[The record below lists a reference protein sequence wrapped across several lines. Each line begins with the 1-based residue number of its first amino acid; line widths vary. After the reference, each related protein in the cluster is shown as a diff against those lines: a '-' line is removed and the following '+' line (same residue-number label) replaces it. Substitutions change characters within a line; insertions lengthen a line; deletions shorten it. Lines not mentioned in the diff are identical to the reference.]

1 MRSRARGIQPR
12 LLRRTKFRFGGH
24 FELDPSQYELRLAGQ
39 PLRLRPIPFE
49 LLHLLIR
56 RRGQL
61 VSRDQIV
68 MRVWGETALSINT
81 DRNIN
86 ETIKQIRKVL
96 RDDVD
101 QSRFIK
107 TVFTRGYRFVAPVR
121 VVKYA
126 QVRAFFQ

>member
-1 MRSRARGIQPR
+1 MRRARGRQSR
-12 LLRRTKFRFGGH
+12 LLRRTKFRFGGY
-24 FELDPSQYELRLAGQ
+24 FELDPGKYELRLLGQ

-56 RRGQL
+56 QRGQL

-68 MRVWGETALSINT
+68 SRVWGVTAPSIDT

-121 VVKYA
+121 VVRGA
-126 QVRAFFQ
+126 RVRAFVP

>member
-1 MRSRARGIQPR
+1 MRNRTLRGQQRP
-12 LLRRTKFRFGGH
+12 LRGMKFRFGRC
-24 FELDPSQYELRLAGQ
+24 FELDPGEYELRVGGE

-61 VSRDQIV
+61 VSRNQIV
-68 MRVWGETALSINT
+68 SKVWGDSVAIDT

-86 ETIKQIRKVL
+86 ETIKQIRKAL
-96 RDDVD
+96 RDDAD

-107 TVFTRGYRFVAPVR
+107 TVFTKGYRFVAPVR
-121 VVKYA
+121 IVSA
-126 QVRAFFQ
+126 ENG

>member
-1 MRSRARGIQPR
+1 MRNRRLGSQQSPLRGI
-12 LLRRTKFRFGGH
+12 KFRFGRG
-24 FELDPSQYELRLAGQ
+24 FELDPGEYELRIAGQ
-39 PLRLRPIPFE
+39 PLRLRPVPFE

-61 VSRDQIV
+61 VRRDQIV
-68 MRVWGETALSINT
+68 SKVWGETVAIDT

-96 RDDVD
+96 RDDPN

-107 TVFTRGYRFVAPVR
+107 TVFTKGYRFVAPVSI
-121 VVKYA
+121 VNTEKG
-126 QVRAFFQ
+126 

>member
-1 MRSRARGIQPR
+1 MRNRTLRGQQRP
-12 LLRRTKFRFGGH
+12 LRGMKFRFGRC
-24 FELDPSQYELRLAGQ
+24 FELDPGEYELRVGGE

-61 VSRDQIV
+61 VSRNQIV
-68 MRVWGETALSINT
+68 SKVWGDRVAIDT

-86 ETIKQIRKVL
+86 ETIKQIRKAL
-96 RDDVD
+96 RDDAD

-107 TVFTRGYRFVAPVR
+107 TVFTKGYRFVAPVR
-121 VVKYA
+121 IVSA
-126 QVRAFFQ
+126 ENG